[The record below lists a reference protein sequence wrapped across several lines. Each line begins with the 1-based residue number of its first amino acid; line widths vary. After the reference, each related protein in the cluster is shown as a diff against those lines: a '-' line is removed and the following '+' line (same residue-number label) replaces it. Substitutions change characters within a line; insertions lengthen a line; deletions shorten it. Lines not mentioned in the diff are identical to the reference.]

1 LHTVA
6 DPHQQ
11 PAVRPRRRK
20 RTGLLAFLLIILALL
35 GAVVYPPTF
44 LFVVRQVLAFEA
56 WRYGFSLSIGQM
68 DGSVTGPIWL
78 YHTRFSHNSVAGT
91 STMLEIDRAHTSFAW
106 KHLLWKRDERVW
118 NDLTMDGVRGTIDLP
133 TETQPAPKRAGSF
146 LHPLFPLYPYGSGK
160 VPRLVMPSS
169 LTLSHASIVIQ
180 HREGSV
186 RLDDIDL
193 QASNLEAG
201 HLVIGALSVHEPWMT
216 GVFSNCR
223 GALLL
228 EDSKLLLSDMKL
240 TDALTIA
247 SASADLPELLR
258 GELQMKFALNA
269 FSGNIEGELKSG
281 EHAEHLI
288 FESSGTF
295 ANISVAQL
303 AAFLGEDADG
313 SITEGKFD
321 FRGSPRDL
329 TKATFTTFFKAGNF
343 RWGARRWNSLVAGAT
358 YVNRRLRIPEFE
370 LRQAH
375 NTLTL
380 KGDMSLPDNWHEWW
394 KTDFSFAVAA
404 KLDNLSELSALLGSG
419 FGDIFG
425 KLTIDGSVRGD
436 NASFDGQLIVS
447 GSHLSFRKAP
457 LDELQA
463 AIKLQ
468 GNEIQ
473 VTNAEFTHGDDFL
486 RAHGVV
492 NILGEKRYWGEI
504 KANVADLALYSAFL
518 QPPISPE
525 AFGGGLMLDWSGDG
539 AASAHSGA
547 FSVRLNRIHP
557 LGAADGADPADAW
570 QPIDLTAEGTYSPD
584 SIFFSNLVLGNG
596 QTTLASRVV
605 ATPRS
610 LSLQSMKMLHG
621 KAVWLTGDAQV
632 PLNVWAAWQ
641 NPGTASWWNFE
652 SPCKLDLKLD
662 RLSIQDALFLSGH
675 QQPFNGELTGLLKSD
690 GTLAKL
696 TADGHLVIK
705 NAGGTVPAGTLKG
718 ASGTL
723 DFKGDAMTVTSG
735 TGDWNAVGWT
745 ASGTVTAADVRK
757 PALDLSI
764 NLPAAP
770 LTLGDGAE
778 ATAALDLHATG
789 TPDAL
794 ALSGSAQLQTLKSN
808 RAISIESL
816 IASGSSTLDAPLPA
830 ISLAA
835 PPAWTLD
842 IQVTGNASVELA
854 NTSGH
859 ASPSLEL
866 TGSIAAPSVF
876 GSIEVSGFTLS
887 EGPDHLTIQDGA
899 LFLNRADV
907 PNSALFL
914 VTAGNTAGQ
923 DFRGYLTGTLID
935 RRFSSDPDVSAWLP
949 GHADLS
955 DFPARPISLDLGTP
969 YAWDAAFALRWYPVM
984 GFNSPTSLTP
994 AIP

>member
-1 LHTVA
+1 
-6 DPHQQ
+6 
-11 PAVRPRRRK
+11 
-20 RTGLLAFLLIILALL
+20 
-35 GAVVYPPTF
+35 
-44 LFVVRQVLAFEA
+44 
-56 WRYGFSLSIGQM
+56 
-68 DGSVTGPIWL
+68 
-78 YHTRFSHNSVAGT
+78 
-91 STMLEIDRAHTSFAW
+91 MLEIDKAHTSFAW

-118 NDLTMDGVRGTIDLP
+118 SDLALDGVRGTIDLP
-133 TETQPAPKRAGSF
+133 TETQAAPKRTGSF
-146 LHPLFPLYPYGSGK
+146 LHPVYPFGSGK
-160 VPRLVMPSS
+160 VPRIVMPSS
-169 LTLSHASIVIQ
+169 LTLSRASIVIQ
-180 HREGSV
+180 HAEGSV
-186 RLDDIDL
+186 RMDDIDL
-193 QASNLEAG
+193 QASDIEAG

-223 GALLL
+223 GSLLL
-228 EDSKLLLSDMKL
+228 EDSKLMLSDMKL

-295 ANISVAQL
+295 SNISVAQL

-321 FRGSPRDL
+321 FHGSPRDL

-343 RWGARRWNSLVAGAT
+343 RWGPRRWNSLVAGAT
-358 YVNRRLRIPEFE
+358 FVNRRLLIPEFE

-380 KGDMSLPDNWHEWW
+380 KGDMSIPENWKEWW

-404 KLDNLSELSALLGSG
+404 KIDNLTELSALLGSG

-425 KLTIDGSVRGD
+425 KLTIDGSVRGE

-463 AIKLQ
+463 AIKLR

-492 NILGEKRYWGEI
+492 NILGEKRRYWGEI

-557 LGAADGADPADAW
+557 IAAANGADAVDNW

-596 QTTLASRVV
+596 ETTLASRVV
-605 ATPRS
+605 ATPRT
-610 LSLQSMKMLHG
+610 LTLQSMKMLHG

-662 RLSIQDALFLSGH
+662 RLSIQETLLLSGH
-675 QQPFNGELTGLLKSD
+675 QEPFTGELTGALKSD

-705 NAGGTVPAGTLKG
+705 NAGGDLPAGTLKG

-723 DFKGDAMTVTSG
+723 DFKGDELTVTSG
-735 TGDWNAVGWT
+735 TGNWNGIDWT
-745 ASGTVTAADVRK
+745 ASGTVTASDVRK
-757 PALDLSI
+757 PAFDVSI
-764 NLPAAP
+764 NLPATSLP
-770 LTLGDGAE
+770 LGNDMDA
-778 ATAALDLHATG
+778 AAALDLRATG
-789 TPDAL
+789 ALDTL
-794 ALSGSAQLQTLKSN
+794 ALTGSAQLQTLKLN

-816 IASGSSTLDAPLPA
+816 IASGAPGAASAPLPA
-830 ISLAA
+830 ITLPG
-835 PPAWTLD
+835 PPAWTLN
-842 IQVTGNASVELA
+842 IQVKGNASVELA

-876 GSIEVSGFTLS
+876 GSVEVSGFLLA
-887 EGPDHLTIQDGA
+887 EGPDHLTIRDGA
-899 LFLNRADV
+899 LFLNRAD
-907 PNSALFL
+907 PPSSTLFL
-914 VTAGNTAGQ
+914 VTTGNTAGQ

-935 RRFSSDPDVSAWLP
+935 RRFSSDPDVSPWLP
-949 GHADLS
+949 GHAELS
-955 DFPARPISLDLGTP
+955 EFPTQPISLDLGMA
-969 YAWDAAFALRWYPVM
+969 YAWDAAFAIRSYPVM
-984 GFNSPTSLTP
+984 GFNSPTSLTSLTP
-994 AIP
+994 AMP